1 MHLIIDNEF
10 IVNLLLFTVLI
21 PYIQLT
27 ILLIIFFV
35 SNLPNNLINIIRKI
49 KDILDYILD
58 YVINVYDE
66 LDKSGF

>member
-27 ILLIIFFV
+27 ILLTIFFV